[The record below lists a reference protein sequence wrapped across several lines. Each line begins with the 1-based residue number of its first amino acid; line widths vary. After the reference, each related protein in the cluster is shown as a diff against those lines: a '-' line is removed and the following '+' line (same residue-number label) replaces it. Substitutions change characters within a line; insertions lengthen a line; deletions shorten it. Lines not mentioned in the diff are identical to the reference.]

1 MRRRDSW
8 KVAAAAGLLVLGG
21 IGAGR
26 LLAGD
31 RLEASSASAPTPTQA
46 AKDASIQWRASYA
59 AAQAEARKTGRPL
72 LVEFYADWCPPCHL
86 MEKTTFRD
94 RQVIETTRKL
104 VPVRVDVD
112 AYEKLAGEYGIS
124 SIPQAYVVAP
134 SGKILARAEGYQ
146 DAKQFTAFMQEGLK
160 KGGR

>member
-1 MRRRDSW
+1 MRQLENW
-8 KVAAAAGLLVLGG
+8 KVAVAAGLLALGG
-21 IGAGR
+21 LGAGR

-31 RLEASSASAPTPTQA
+31 RLEASSAGAPAATQA
-46 AKDASIQWRASYA
+46 TKESSIRWSASYA
-59 AAQAEARKTGRPL
+59 AAQAEARKTGRPV

-86 MEKTTFRD
+86 MERTTFRD
-94 RQVIETTRKL
+94 RQVVETTRKL

-112 AYEKLAGEYGIS
+112 ANEKLAGQYGVS
-124 SIPQAYVVAP
+124 SIPQAFVVAP

-146 DAKQFTAFMQEGLK
+146 DAKQFTAFLHDGLK